1 MLENEP
7 QTIDATPRPGSAFAP
22 QPAAAPTPSDE
33 PATAVDTG
41 AEAAFAGPASP
52 HEYRFDPIGSGEYT
66 DADMMAERGIREA
79 LHAEGIPTGV
89 ASLGHMLIQ
98 DAVRNGIPDDTTLEM
113 SRRSGEAELSRRH
126 GGRAPEVIAAARQV
140 FDRLDKRNPAIG
152 DVLVNSGVANDPN
165 FIEALAR
172 LAGVRQAGRRS

>member
-1 MLENEP
+1 MLTSEEV
-7 QTIDATPRPGSAFAP
+7 IDVSTSRPSVLSP
-22 QPAAAPTPSDE
+22 QPAAPAPSDE
-33 PATAVDTG
+33 PETAVDLG

-66 DADMMAERGIREA
+66 DADMKAEQSIRAA

-98 DAVRNGIPDDTTLEM
+98 SVARNGLPDDATLELG
-113 SRRSGEAELSRRH
+113 RRQGQAEIERRH
-126 GGRAPEVIAAARQV
+126 GASAPQIIAAAKAV
-140 FDRLDKRNPAIG
+140 FDRLDRRDPRLG
-152 DVLVNSGVANDPN
+152 DLLVNSGVASNPN

-172 LAGVRQAGRRS
+172 LHGVRGGR

>member
-7 QTIDATPRPGSAFAP
+7 QSIDVSTPQPGSALV
-22 QPAAAPTPSDE
+22 PTPAVPTPDDG
-33 PATAVDTG
+33 PATAVDIG

-52 HEYRFDPIGSGEYT
+52 HEYRFDPIGSVEYT

-98 DAVRNGIPDDTTLEM
+98 NAVRNGLPDDAALEM
-113 SRRSGEAELSRRH
+113 GRRTGEAELSRRH

-140 FDRLDKRNPAIG
+140 FDRLDRRNPAIG
-152 DVLVNSGVANDPN
+152 DALVNSGVANDPS

-172 LAGVRQAGRRS
+172 LAGVRQAGRK

>member
-7 QTIDATPRPGSAFAP
+7 QSIDVSTPQPGSALVP
-22 QPAAAPTPSDE
+22 TPAAPTPNDE
-33 PATAVDTG
+33 PATAVDIG

-66 DADMMAERGIREA
+66 DADMKAEQSIRAA

-98 DAVRNGIPDDTTLEM
+98 SVARNGLPDDATLELG
-113 SRRSGEAELSRRH
+113 RRQGQAEIERRH
-126 GGRAPEVIAAARQV
+126 GASAPQIIARAKQV
-140 FDRLDKRNPAIG
+140 FDRIDARDPRIG
-152 DVLVNSGVANDPN
+152 DMLVNSGVANDPD
-165 FIEALAR
+165 FVEALAR
-172 LAGVRQAGRRS
+172 LGRVRGD